1 MFDFERRRTAKQT
14 NYYLVSASDMP
25 NHGSGGGE
33 RHTQEEKDCSQH
45 GHGCVV
51 VVVGVVAVCG
61 WAKEKGGERGG
72 GEATTMYITLFLLFV
87 FYPHTL
93 GIHCLSWSARTFLS
107 RRKLPLHVECPPRP
121 PSLKPTVSTHHPSQS
136 LQLVAHWYLLD
147 PKLN

>member
-51 VVVGVVAVCG
+51 VGVVAVCG
-61 WAKEKGGERGG
+61 WAKEKGGERGWG
-72 GEATTMYITLFLLFV
+72 GSYYNVHYVVPFV
-87 FYPHTL
+87 CFFIHTL
-93 GIHCLSWSARTFLS
+93 WEF
-107 RRKLPLHVECPPRP
+107 
-121 PSLKPTVSTHHPSQS
+121 TV
-136 LQLVAHWYLLD
+136 
-147 PKLN
+147 